1 MDSPCHSCQSK
12 FIHPITFHRINNYS
26 FFTQIDTNKD
36 GILAKFYTPDSKFSI
51 SVNTSA
57 PRVESQQGE
66 RQYWDPYIPKSRNMK
81 RIHDGMQMV
90 DRLAQGPQEIR
101 GMWNALPATRH
112 NLGNQ
117 ELWSFDIF
125 PVDISPGVTGVLAT
139 VHSEFEEMN
148 SGSGGVIKRSFDRSF
163 TLWTDPAGSIK
174 VASDIM
180 TVRSYAGA
188 TAWKV
193 DPNAPVAV
201 PPPAPAAAAPANP
214 EEVEEKHRK
223 CEMLAEKTGL
233 NFKYAE
239 MCLVDTNWD
248 LAAAW
253 NAWMWAKVPP
263 PFSPFSPFPSTYN

>member
-1 MDSPCHSCQSK
+1 
-12 FIHPITFHRINNYS
+12 
-26 FFTQIDTNKD
+26 
-36 GILAKFYTPDSKFSI
+36 
-51 SVNTSA
+51 
-57 PRVESQQGE
+57 
-66 RQYWDPYIPKSRNMK
+66 MK

-214 EEVEEKHRK
+214 EEVGEKHRK